1 MRCDYNFARTFE
13 VEMARGRFLSRDFS
27 TDTSAVVLNQAAVK
41 ALALTDPIGK
51 VIVQLGSTPD
61 QSKDFQIIGVMKNF
75 HFESLHQKIRPMLI
89 KLIPKDQAG
98 KFVTVRVKPGN
109 IPTTLRQMENTW
121 RKFALNQAFEYVWF
135 DRDFAGIY
143 EAEERTGQI
152 FAVFSIIAIC
162 IACLGL
168 LGLAAFTTEQRTKE
182 IGIRK
187 ALGAPITGI
196 VMMLSKEFTRWVL
209 AANIIAWPMAY
220 FITRSWLQ
228 SFAYRVDIEIGMFLF
243 SAVLAILIAFLT
255 VSYQVI
261 KAALA
266 NPVEALKYE

>member
-1 MRCDYNFARTFE
+1 
-13 VEMARGRFLSRDFS
+13 
-27 TDTSAVVLNQAAVK
+27 
-41 ALALTDPIGK
+41 
-51 VIVQLGSTPD
+51 
-61 QSKDFQIIGVMKNF
+61 
-75 HFESLHQKIRPMLI
+75 
-89 KLIPKDQAG
+89 
-98 KFVTVRVKPGN
+98 
-109 IPTTLRQMENTW
+109 
-121 RKFALNQAFEYVWF
+121 LNQAFEYVWF
-135 DRDFAGIY
+135 DRGFARIY
-143 EAEERTGQI
+143 EAEQRTGQI

-162 IACLGL
+162 VACLGL

-196 VMMLSKEFTRWVL
+196 VLMLSKEFTRWVL
-209 AANIIAWPMAY
+209 AANIIAWPAAY

-228 SFAYRVDIEIGMFLF
+228 SFAYRVDIKIHMFLF
-243 SAVLAILIAFLT
+243 SAVLAIVIAFLT

>member
-1 MRCDYNFARTFE
+1 MRFVHSIEIETGWKNNYDGTQSII
-13 VEMARGRFLSRDFS
+13 LSC
-27 TDTSAVVLNQAAVK
+27 
-41 ALALTDPIGK
+41 
-51 VIVQLGSTPD
+51 
-61 QSKDFQIIGVMKNF
+61 
-75 HFESLHQKIRPMLI
+75 LI
-89 KLIPKDQAG
+89 KFFNDFRCYA
-98 KFVTVRVKPGN
+98 KPF
-109 IPTTLRQMENTW
+109 RF
-121 RKFALNQAFEYVWF
+121 R
-135 DRDFAGIY
+135 IY
-143 EAEERTGQI
+143 QAEERTGQV

-209 AANIIAWPMAY
+209 AANIIAWPVAY

-228 SFAYRVDIEIGMFLF
+228 SFAYRVDIEIQVFLF
-243 SAVLAILIAFLT
+243 SAVLAIVIAFLT
-255 VSYQVI
+255 VGYQVI